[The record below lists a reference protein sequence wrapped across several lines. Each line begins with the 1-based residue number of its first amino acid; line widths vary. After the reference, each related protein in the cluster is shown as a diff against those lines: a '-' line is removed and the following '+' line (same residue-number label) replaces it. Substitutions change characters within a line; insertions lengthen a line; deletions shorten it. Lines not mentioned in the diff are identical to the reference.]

1 MGLEQQRLGPKLGSQ
16 GANHTIQNQCF
27 YLQDVTVDYGTVKG
41 LRNIELSVTDGEIL
55 FVTGASGSGKTTL
68 LKVLTGELD
77 QTGGEVILPPRV
89 KFVAPVFQELRLL
102 NKKSCEENLWVS
114 FDSSVHGSKK
124 DFQSEIDELTRVF
137 GVADRIKMK
146 TENANGG
153 LKQKV
158 AIIRALLT
166 RPDILVLDE
175 PTSSLDSENAQKLF
189 DVLSFYNRK
198 RGLTVVWATHNKE
211 LVKRFSGRIVHLD
224 RGKLV
229 YSGHAC
235 FI

>member
-1 MGLEQQRLGPKLGSQ
+1 MLSQKQSVGPNLSSKKIQ
-16 GANHTIQNQCF
+16 HTIRDQSF
-27 YLQDVTVDYGTVKG
+27 YLQDVTVDFGSIQG
-41 LRNIELSVTDGEIL
+41 LRNVQLSVTNGEVL
-55 FVTGASGSGKTTL
+55 FITGSSGAGKTTL
-68 LKVLTGELD
+68 LKILTGELEP
-77 QTGGEVILPPRV
+77 TSGEVILPPNV
-89 KFVAPVFQELRLL
+89 KFVAPVFQDLRLL
-102 NKKSCEENLWVS
+102 EKKTCETNFWVS
-114 FDSSVHGSKK
+114 YDSSVHGSKK
-124 DFQSEIDELTRVF
+124 EFQKEINELTRVF
-137 GVADRIKMK
+137 GISDRLDLKISK
-146 TENANGG
+146 ANGG

-175 PTSSLDSENAQKLF
+175 PTSSLDATNAQKLF
-189 DVLSFYNRK
+189 DVLNYYNTK
-198 RGLTVVWATHNKE
+198 RGLTVIWATHNRE